1 MKFVGVRDFRNQS
14 SKIWNELKQEKEF
27 VITCNGKPLAILSSV
42 SEDNLEEI
50 IKAFRSARA
59 LCAVTEIQKKSQEN
73 KKNKITLQEI
83 NEEIRKTRK
92 KRVQ

>member
-14 SKIWNELKQEKEF
+14 FKIWKELKQEKEL

-50 IKAFRSARA
+50 LKVFRFMRA
-59 LCAVTEIQKKSQEN
+59 LCAVTEIQKESQES

-83 NEEIRKTRK
+83 NEEIKKTRK